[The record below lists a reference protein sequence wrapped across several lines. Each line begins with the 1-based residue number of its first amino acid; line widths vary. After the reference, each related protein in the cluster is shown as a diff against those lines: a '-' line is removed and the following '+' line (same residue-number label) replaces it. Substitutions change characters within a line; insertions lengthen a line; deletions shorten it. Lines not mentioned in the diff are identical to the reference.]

1 MWSVRREARD
11 LGGLGTPGTDSTLA
25 RLARLLSRLL
35 RMSSLSSDSFRT
47 RLYTMPTHIPSM
59 MSSSRM
65 RMMMTCAAVKSRGM
79 AEPTGPQFSS
89 SQPPLQLRTLLHTEH
104 HAVADSVDTLDI
116 YCLDVLPWDIAKL

>member
-47 RLYTMPTHIPSM
+47 RLYTMPTHIPGHS
-59 MSSSRM
+59 
-65 RMMMTCAAVKSRGM
+65 AVNKPSQSFTV
-79 AEPTGPQFSS
+79 ELSPTRAFS
-89 SQPPLQLRTLLHTEH
+89 LLKAPTSAFRIKNLLLGH
-104 HAVADSVDTLDI
+104 
-116 YCLDVLPWDIAKL
+116 YCIMLNRHFNNDVKLGGLSDLFTSLP